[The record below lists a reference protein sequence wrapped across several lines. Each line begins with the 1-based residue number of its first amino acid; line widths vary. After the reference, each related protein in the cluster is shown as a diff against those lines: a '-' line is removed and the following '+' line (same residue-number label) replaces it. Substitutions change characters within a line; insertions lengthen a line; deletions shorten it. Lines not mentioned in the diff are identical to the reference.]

1 MKDILLKIKDLGV
14 MLSDLHW
21 LHYVLFGFMPSLA
34 SHLARSLLS
43 RSYGYDYGY
52 ASDRTT
58 CLASL
63 TLNSK
68 SFMKYPG

>member
-1 MKDILLKIKDLGV
+1 MKGILLKIKELGV
-14 MLSDLHW
+14 ILSNLHW
-21 LHYVLFGFMPSLA
+21 LHFVLFGFMPSLA
-34 SHLARSLLS
+34 SHLARLLLS
-43 RSYGYDYGY
+43 RSYGY

-58 CLASL
+58 CLTSL